1 MKKTTTFL
9 GLFTT
14 LVVSLLFIVAC
25 GRLPSTMTQEQ
36 ISEELRYR
44 PYTPANEIV
53 EGKNTAIQTINEYLK
68 KKVIVGN
75 DDHEACTES
84 NPAFDGDNVYLKY
97 EVNNFNSNYRI
108 LYLYKDDTHIVE
120 AVPTNE
126 TYISGDSINTLF
138 KNVSSYNG
146 EVGSW
151 TNAGKAVAV
160 LNKDAG
166 YRCSSIW
173 GYDQATNEVKLIF
186 CDSFDCPIW
195 VNYYNA

>member
-25 GRLPSTMTQEQ
+25 GRLPSTMTEKE

-53 EGKNTAIQTINEYLK
+53 EGKNTAVQTINEYLK
-68 KKVIVGN
+68 KEVIVGN
-75 DDHEACTES
+75 DDHEASVES
-84 NPAFDGDNVYLKY
+84 DPTFDSANVYLRY
-97 EVNNFNSNYRI
+97 EVNNFNPDYRI

-126 TYISGDSINTLF
+126 TYILNDGIDTSF

-146 EVGSW
+146 EVVAW
-151 TNAGKAVAV
+151 TYAGKAVAV

-173 GYDQATNEVKLIF
+173 GYDKTTNEVKLIF